1 MLHGLAPRSADP
13 PAATS
18 AFFDQRWASDV
29 GDAAEAV
36 LDIPPDLRRERRFE
50 ISCAMTL
57 RATAC

>member
-1 MLHGLAPRSADP
+1 MRPE
-13 PAATS
+13 
-18 AFFDQRWASDV
+18 RWASDV